1 MLIDLIRDMMD
12 PTQSV
17 SFASLVIGV
26 LSSLFVVFCT
36 LPIHEFAHAYAAH
49 KLGDNTAKYYGR
61 LTLNP
66 FAHIDWFGA
75 VLIILFGF
83 GFAKPV
89 PVDQRNF
96 DRPKRDMAIVGLAGP
111 LANFAVAFFGFLLF
125 VLSTSFHD
133 IYQFTVLSYISDF
146 FLFVGYI
153 NIMLAAFNLIPVPPF
168 DGSRILFAVLP
179 NRIYYNIQQY
189 ERYIYYAVLVLVA
202 FGAFSIPTQII
213 ANFLMN
219 ICTFIIDKIFYL
231 FI

>member
-1 MLIDLIRDMMD
+1 MLIDLIRGMMD

-61 LTLNP
+61 LTVNP

-96 DRPKRDMAIVGLAGP
+96 DRPKRDMAIVGIAGP
-111 LANFAVAFFGFLLF
+111 LANIIVAFFSFLLSS
-125 VLSTSFHD
+125 LSALLLIRFELEFLYYVH
-133 IYQFTVLSYISDF
+133 LF
-146 FLFVGYI
+146 FYFAGYI
-153 NIMLAAFNLIPVPPF
+153 NITLAAFNLIPVPPF

-202 FGAFSIPTQII
+202 FGAFTIPTEII

>member
-1 MLIDLIRDMMD
+1 MLIDLIRGMMD

-61 LTLNP
+61 LTVNP

-75 VLIILFGF
+75 VLIILFGL

-96 DRPKRDMAIVGLAGP
+96 DRPKRDMAIVGIAGP
-111 LANFAVAFFGFLLF
+111 LANIIVAFFSFLLSS
-125 VLSTSFHD
+125 LSALLLIRFELEFLYYVH
-133 IYQFTVLSYISDF
+133 LF
-146 FLFVGYI
+146 FYFAGYI
-153 NIMLAAFNLIPVPPF
+153 NITLAAFNLIPVPPF

-202 FGAFSIPTQII
+202 FGAFTIPTEII

>member
-1 MLIDLIRDMMD
+1 MLIDLIRNMMD

-61 LTLNP
+61 LTVNP

-96 DRPKRDMAIVGLAGP
+96 DRPKRDMAIVGIAGP
-111 LANFAVAFFGFLLF
+111 LANIIVAFFSFLLSS
-125 VLSTSFHD
+125 LSALLLIRFELEFL
-133 IYQFTVLSYISDF
+133 YYVYLF
-146 FLFVGYI
+146 FYFAGYI
-153 NIMLAAFNLIPVPPF
+153 NITLAAFNLIPVPPF

-202 FGAFSIPTQII
+202 FGAFTIPTQII
-213 ANFLMN
+213 ADFLMN

>member
-61 LTLNP
+61 LTVNP

-96 DRPKRDMAIVGLAGP
+96 DRPKRDMAIVGIAGP
-111 LANFAVAFFGFLLF
+111 LANIIVAFFSFLLSS
-125 VLSTSFHD
+125 LSALLLIRFELEFLYYVH
-133 IYQFTVLSYISDF
+133 LF
-146 FLFVGYI
+146 FYFAGYI
-153 NIMLAAFNLIPVPPF
+153 NITLAAFNLIPVPPF

-202 FGAFSIPTQII
+202 FGAFTIPTQII

>member
-61 LTLNP
+61 LTVNP

-96 DRPKRDMAIVGLAGP
+96 DRPKRDMAIVGIAGP
-111 LANFAVAFFGFLLF
+111 LANIIVAFFSFLLSS
-125 VLSTSFHD
+125 LSALLLIRFELEFLYYVH
-133 IYQFTVLSYISDF
+133 LF
-146 FLFVGYI
+146 FYFAGYI
-153 NIMLAAFNLIPVPPF
+153 NITLAAFNLIPVPPF

-202 FGAFSIPTQII
+202 FGAFTIPTQII
-213 ANFLMN
+213 ANFLMS

>member
-26 LSSLFVVFCT
+26 LSSLFVVFCM

-61 LTLNP
+61 LTVDP

-96 DRPKRDMAIVGLAGP
+96 DRPKRDMAIVGIAGP
-111 LANFAVAFFGFLLF
+111 LANIIVAFFCFILSRLLVLLLIQFGLEFLYYVHLF
-125 VLSTSFHD
+125 F
-133 IYQFTVLSYISDF
+133 YFA
-146 FLFVGYI
+146 GYI
-153 NIMLAAFNLIPVPPF
+153 NITLAAFNLIPVPPF

-202 FGAFSIPTQII
+202 FGAFTIPTQII
-213 ANFLMN
+213 ADFLMN

>member
-111 LANFAVAFFGFLLF
+111 LANIIVAFFSFLLSS
-125 VLSTSFHD
+125 LSALLLIRFELEFLYYVH
-133 IYQFTVLSYISDF
+133 LF
-146 FLFVGYI
+146 FYFAGYI
-153 NIMLAAFNLIPVPPF
+153 NITLAAFNLIPVPPF

-202 FGAFSIPTQII
+202 FGAFAIPTQII
-213 ANFLMN
+213 ADFLMN